1 MLKTVFIIC
10 ALFCLS
16 LTFSQESDSTFK
28 LCDSLGVWPYYHPDL
43 TIKGD
48 FWEVK
53 KHYNTE
59 YPLSLFQNLKK
70 NTGIITVQFKVNC
83 KGETGDFL
91 IQQCDFNYQPTVM
104 DEQITNYFLGK
115 SKTLTGW
122 YPGKD
127 EEGNIVNHHKFF
139 SFRIKEGALIQIL
152 PK

>member
-1 MLKTVFIIC
+1 M
-10 ALFCLS
+10 
-16 LTFSQESDSTFK
+16 
-28 LCDSLGVWPYYHPDL
+28 
-43 TIKGD
+43 
-48 FWEVK
+48 K
-53 KHYNTE
+53 KHYNTG

-91 IQQCDFNYQPTVM
+91 IQQCDFKYQPIVM

-122 YPGKD
+122 SPGKD